1 MSTLEVSRDIEK
13 PIQKQVTRNKK
24 RLALQVLIFVLFAI
38 LSVIILIP
46 FYILVISSFKPGND
60 LIRYGINLKLEFD
73 KMSLDNFIFLFTGQH
88 QYFTWFFNS
97 LFLTAVSVIVTLFV
111 CAAVGYGF
119 AMYDFKGKNFLF
131 ICVLFVMMVPFE
143 ILMVPMYSQI
153 IDMGLIDTYTGIV
166 LPGITSASTVFFFRQ
181 YLLGIPK
188 DLISAGRIDGA
199 SEYGIFFRII
209 IPIMKPAFAAMAI
222 LNTMGAWNNL
232 LWPLLVLKTDTKFT
246 LPIGLNTLLTPYGNN
261 YDLLI
266 VGSFFSVIPVLIIFL
281 CFQKYFVDGMTAG
294 AVKG

>member
-1 MSTLEVSRDIEK
+1 MSTLDVSKNLET
-13 PIQKQVTRNKK
+13 PIKKKVTRNKK
-24 RLALQVLIFVLFAI
+24 RLALQVLVFCLFAI
-38 LSVIILIP
+38 LSLIIIIP

-97 LFLTAVSVIVTLFV
+97 LFLTAVSVILTLFI
-111 CAAVGYGF
+111 CSAVGYGF

-181 YLLGIPK
+181 YLSGIPR

-209 IPIMKPAFAAMAI
+209 LPILKPAFAAMAI

-246 LPIGLNTLLTPYGNN
+246 LPIGLNTLMTPYGNN

>member
-13 PIQKQVTRNKK
+13 PIKKQVTRNKK

-209 IPIMKPAFAAMAI
+209 IPIMKPAFAAIAI

>member
-13 PIQKQVTRNKK
+13 PIKKQVTRNKK

-38 LSVIILIP
+38 LSLIILIP

>member
-1 MSTLEVSRDIEK
+1 MANLNVSTNIEK
-13 PIQKQVTRNKK
+13 TIKKKAVRNKK
-24 RLALQVLIFVLFAI
+24 RLALQVLVFALFLI
-38 LSVIILIP
+38 LSCIVIIP

-60 LIRYGINLKLEFD
+60 LIRYGINLKIELE
-73 KMSLDNFIFLFTGQH
+73 KMSLDNFIFLFTGDH

-97 LFLTAVSVIVTLFV
+97 LFLTAVSVIITLFV

-119 AMYDFKGKNFLF
+119 SMYDFKFKNFLF

-143 ILMVPMYSQI
+143 ILMVPMYSQV
-153 IDMGLIDTYTGIV
+153 IDMGLIDTYAGII
-166 LPGITSASTVFFFRQ
+166 LPGITSASTIFFFRQ
-181 YLLGIPK
+181 YLRGIPR
-188 DLISAGRIDGA
+188 DLINAGRIDGA

-232 LWPLLVLKTDTKFT
+232 LWPLLVLKSDTKFT

-281 CFQKYFVDGMTAG
+281 CFQKYFIDGMTAG

>member
-13 PIQKQVTRNKK
+13 PIKKQVTRNKK

-294 AVKG
+294 AVK

>member
-13 PIQKQVTRNKK
+13 PIKKQVTRNKK

-166 LPGITSASTVFFFRQ
+166 LPGITTASTVFFIRQ
-181 YLLGIPK
+181 YLLAIPK
-188 DLISAGRIDGA
+188 ELISAGRIDGD

>member
-1 MSTLEVSRDIEK
+1 MTSLNISTNIEK
-13 PIQKQVTRNKK
+13 TIKKKAVANKK
-24 RLALQVLIFVLFAI
+24 RLALQILVFTLFLI
-38 LSVIILIP
+38 LSCIIIIP

-60 LIRYGINLKLEFD
+60 LIRYGINLKIELD
-73 KMSLDNFIFLFTGQH
+73 KMSLDNFIFLFTGDH

-97 LFLTAVSVIVTLFV
+97 LFLTAVSVIITLFV

-119 AMYDFKGKNFLF
+119 SMYDFKCKTFLF

-153 IDMGLIDTYTGIV
+153 IDMGLIDTYAGVV
-166 LPGITSASTVFFFRQ
+166 LPGITSASTIFFFRQ
-181 YLLGIPK
+181 YLMGIPR
-188 DLISAGRIDGA
+188 DLINAGRIDGA
-199 SEYGIFFRII
+199 SEYGIFFKII
-209 IPIMKPAFAAMAI
+209 LPVMKPAFAAMAI

>member
-13 PIQKQVTRNKK
+13 PIKKQVTRNKK

-166 LPGITSASTVFFFRQ
+166 FPGITSASTVFFFRQ

>member
-13 PIQKQVTRNKK
+13 PIKKQVTRNKK

-166 LPGITSASTVFFFRQ
+166 LPGITSESTVFFFRQ

>member
-1 MSTLEVSRDIEK
+1 MTSLNISTNIEK
-13 PIQKQVTRNKK
+13 TIKKKAVANKK
-24 RLALQVLIFVLFAI
+24 RLALQILVFTLFLI
-38 LSVIILIP
+38 LSCIIIIP

-60 LIRYGINLKLEFD
+60 LIRYGINLKIELD
-73 KMSLDNFIFLFTGQH
+73 KMSLDNFIFLFTGDH

-119 AMYDFKGKNFLF
+119 SMYYFKFKTFLF

-153 IDMGLIDTYTGIV
+153 IDMGLIDTYAGVV
-166 LPGITSASTVFFFRQ
+166 LPGITSASTIFFFRQ
-181 YLLGIPK
+181 YLMGIPR
-188 DLISAGRIDGA
+188 DLINAGRIDGA
-199 SEYGIFFRII
+199 SEYGIFFKII
-209 IPIMKPAFAAMAI
+209 LPVMKPAFAAMAI

>member
-13 PIQKQVTRNKK
+13 PIKKQVTRNKK

-153 IDMGLIDTYTGIV
+153 IDMGLIDTYMGIV

>member
-13 PIQKQVTRNKK
+13 PIKKQVTRNKK
-24 RLALQVLIFVLFAI
+24 RLALQVLIFVLLAI

>member
-13 PIQKQVTRNKK
+13 PIKKQVTRNKK
-24 RLALQVLIFVLFAI
+24 RLSLQVLIFVLFAI

>member
-13 PIQKQVTRNKK
+13 PIKKQVTRNKK

-60 LIRYGINLKLEFD
+60 LIRYGIILKLEFD

-153 IDMGLIDTYTGIV
+153 IDMGLIDTYSGII
-166 LPGITSASTVFFFRQ
+166 LPGITSASTIFFFRQ
-181 YLLGIPK
+181 YLMGIPR
-188 DLISAGRIDGA
+188 DLINAGRIDGA

-209 IPIMKPAFAAMAI
+209 LPVMKPAFAAMAI

-281 CFQKYFVDGMTAG
+281 CFQKYFIDGMTAG

>member
-1 MSTLEVSRDIEK
+1 MTSLNISTNIEK
-13 PIQKQVTRNKK
+13 TIKKKAVANKK
-24 RLALQVLIFVLFAI
+24 RLALQILVFTLFLI
-38 LSVIILIP
+38 LSCIIIIP

-60 LIRYGINLKLEFD
+60 LIRYGINLKIELD
-73 KMSLDNFIFLFTGQH
+73 KMSLDNFIFLFTGDH

-119 AMYDFKGKNFLF
+119 SMYDFKFKNFLF

-153 IDMGLIDTYTGIV
+153 IDMGLIDTYTGII
-166 LPGITSASTVFFFRQ
+166 LPGITSASTIFFFRQ
-181 YLLGIPK
+181 YLTGIPR
-188 DLISAGRIDGA
+188 DLINAGRIDGA
-199 SEYGIFFRII
+199 SEYGIFFKII
-209 IPIMKPAFAAMAI
+209 LPVMKPAFAAMAI

-232 LWPLLVLKTDTKFT
+232 LWPLLVLKSDTKFT

-281 CFQKYFVDGMTAG
+281 CFQKYFIDGMTAG

>member
-13 PIQKQVTRNKK
+13 PIKKQVTRNKK

-73 KMSLDNFIFLFTGQH
+73 NMSLDNFIFLFTGQH

>member
-1 MSTLEVSRDIEK
+1 MATLDLSRDIEK
-13 PIQKQVTRNKK
+13 PIKKPLVRNKK
-24 RLALQVLIFVLFAI
+24 RLSLQILIFSLFLI
-38 LSVIILIP
+38 LSVIIIIP

-73 KMSLDNFIFLFTGQH
+73 KMSLDNFIFLFTGEH

-97 LFLTAVSVIVTLFV
+97 LFLTAVSVIITLFV

-119 AMYDFKGKNFLF
+119 SMYDFKFKNFF
-131 ICVLFVMMVPFE
+131 FVCVLFVMMVPFE
-143 ILMVPMYSQI
+143 ILMVPMYSQV
-153 IDMGLIDTYTGIV
+153 IDMGLIDTYTGII
-166 LPGITSASTVFFFRQ
+166 LPGITSASTIFFFRQ

>member
-1 MSTLEVSRDIEK
+1 MANLNVSTNIEK
-13 PIQKQVTRNKK
+13 PIKKKAVRNKK
-24 RLALQVLIFVLFAI
+24 RLALQVLVFTLFLI
-38 LSVIILIP
+38 LSCIVIIP

-60 LIRYGINLKLEFD
+60 LIRYGINLKIELD
-73 KMSLDNFIFLFTGQH
+73 KMSLDNFIFLFTGDH

-97 LFLTAVSVIVTLFV
+97 LFLTAVSVIITLFV

-119 AMYDFKGKNFLF
+119 SMYDFKFKNFLF

-153 IDMGLIDTYTGIV
+153 IDMGLIDTYSGII
-166 LPGITSASTVFFFRQ
+166 LPGITSASTIFFFRQ
-181 YLLGIPK
+181 YLMGIPR
-188 DLISAGRIDGA
+188 DLINAGRIDGA

-209 IPIMKPAFAAMAI
+209 IPVMKPAFAAMAI

-281 CFQKYFVDGMTAG
+281 CFQKYFIDGMTAG

>member
-1 MSTLEVSRDIEK
+1 MANLNVSTNIEK
-13 PIQKQVTRNKK
+13 PLKKKAIRNKK
-24 RLALQVLIFVLFAI
+24 RLVLQVLVFALFLI
-38 LSVIILIP
+38 LSCIIIIP

-60 LIRYGINLKLEFD
+60 LIRYGINLKIELE
-73 KMSLDNFIFLFTGQH
+73 KMSLDNFIFLFTGDH

-97 LFLTAVSVIVTLFV
+97 LFLTAVSVIITLFV

-119 AMYDFKGKNFLF
+119 SMYDFKFKNFLF

-153 IDMGLIDTYTGIV
+153 IDMNLIDTYTGII
-166 LPGITSASTVFFFRQ
+166 LPGIASASTIFFFRQ
-181 YLLGIPK
+181 YLMGIPR
-188 DLISAGRIDGA
+188 DLINAGRIDGA

-232 LWPLLVLKTDTKFT
+232 LWPLLVLKSDTKFT

-281 CFQKYFVDGMTAG
+281 CFQKYFIDGMTAG

>member
-13 PIQKQVTRNKK
+13 PIKKQVTRNKK
-24 RLALQVLIFVLFAI
+24 RLALQVLLFVLFAI

>member
-13 PIQKQVTRNKK
+13 PIKKQVTRNKK

-153 IDMGLIDTYTGIV
+153 IDMGLIDTYMGIV

-294 AVKG
+294 AIKG

>member
-13 PIQKQVTRNKK
+13 PIKKQFTRNKK

>member
-1 MSTLEVSRDIEK
+1 MANLNVSTQIEK
-13 PIQKQVTRNKK
+13 PIKKHATRNKK
-24 RLALQVLIFVLFAI
+24 KLALQILVFALFLI
-38 LSVIILIP
+38 LSIIIVIP

-60 LIRYGINLKLEFD
+60 LIRYGINLKIELD
-73 KMSLDNFIFLFTGQH
+73 KMSLDNFIFLFTGDH

-97 LFLTAVSVIVTLFV
+97 LFLTAVSVIITLSV

-119 AMYDFKGKNFLF
+119 SMYDFKFKNFLF

-143 ILMVPMYSQI
+143 ILMVPMYSQV
-153 IDMGLIDTYTGIV
+153 IDMGLIDTYAGII
-166 LPGITSASTVFFFRQ
+166 LPGITSASTIFFFRQ
-181 YLLGIPK
+181 YLMGIPR
-188 DLISAGRIDGA
+188 DLINAGRIDGA
-199 SEYGIFFRII
+199 SEYGIFFKII
-209 IPIMKPAFAAMAI
+209 LPVMKPAFAAMAI

-281 CFQKYFVDGMTAG
+281 CFQKYFIDGMTAG

>member
-1 MSTLEVSRDIEK
+1 MANLNVSTNIEK
-13 PIQKQVTRNKK
+13 PIKKKAVRNKK
-24 RLALQVLIFVLFAI
+24 RLALQVLVFALFLI
-38 LSVIILIP
+38 LSCIIIIP

>member
-13 PIQKQVTRNKK
+13 PIKKQVTRNKK

-281 CFQKYFVDGMTAG
+281 CFQKYFVDGMTTG